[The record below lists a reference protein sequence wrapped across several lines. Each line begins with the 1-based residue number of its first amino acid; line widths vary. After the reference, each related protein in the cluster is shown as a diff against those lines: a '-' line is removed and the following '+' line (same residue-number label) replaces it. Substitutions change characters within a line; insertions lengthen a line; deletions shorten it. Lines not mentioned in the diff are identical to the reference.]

1 MLKQGDPVV
10 NVHIPSFGKLLYP
23 DVLDAYA
30 RAADFF
36 QALFPDGHVWFHCET
51 WMMYPPVHA
60 LIPKGNMTRF
70 TADYEV
76 VSAYIDPNED
86 DRFRV
91 FPHPPEDP
99 VEIYPENT
107 PLQRDLK
114 AWLLAGNTMGL
125 GHGLMLWK
133 NGAVVPFR

>member
-1 MLKQGDPVV
+1 
-10 NVHIPSFGKLLYP
+10 
-23 DVLDAYA
+23 
-30 RAADFF
+30 
-36 QALFPDGHVWFHCET
+36 
-51 WMMYPPVHA
+51 MMYPPVRA
-60 LIPKGNMTRF
+60 MIPKGNMIRF
-70 TADYEV
+70 TEDYEL

-114 AWLLAGNTMGL
+114 AWLLAGNVMGL
-125 GHGLMLWK
+125 GHGLML
-133 NGAVVPFR
+133 V